1 MVAKMVANAGAF
13 LGLAFG
19 QVPADTY
26 ILRCHSRRRG
36 PAVYRTAQLVLVA
49 ILAVVFGLS
58 ALSRR
63 FPHVA
68 WLQVFRYDRP
78 QLSQDHQA
86 RMRQRSNIYA
96 GVELILMGI
105 ILPMVYFVGTV
116 MFFNQPTTT
125 GTVLSLGGSVLL
137 IGLGATAI
145 WHNRRR

>member
-1 MVAKMVANAGAF
+1 MSYRSPNGSRLSCGRSARRRKAAERQIKRLASEATQFLPTCEVTDVRAF
-13 LGLAFG
+13 LRSAFG
-19 QVPADTY
+19 QCPPDTY
-26 ILRCHSRRRG
+26 ILRCHSYRRG

-78 QLSQDHQA
+78 QLSQEHQA

-105 ILPMVYFVGTV
+105 ILPM
-116 MFFNQPTTT
+116 
-125 GTVLSLGGSVLL
+125 
-137 IGLGATAI
+137 
-145 WHNRRR
+145 